1 MGPYHE
7 DIIDVTPPY
16 VGMGRRILEG
26 VGLKFGKKKI
36 CAWGRNV
43 CTHSFT
49 MCLEEEIVIEVENVP
64 GKNHPDEIAKSSVRM
79 WVWTGREY

>member
-1 MGPYHE
+1 M
-7 DIIDVTPPY
+7 
-16 VGMGRRILEG
+16 
-26 VGLKFGKKKI
+26 
-36 CAWGRNV
+36 